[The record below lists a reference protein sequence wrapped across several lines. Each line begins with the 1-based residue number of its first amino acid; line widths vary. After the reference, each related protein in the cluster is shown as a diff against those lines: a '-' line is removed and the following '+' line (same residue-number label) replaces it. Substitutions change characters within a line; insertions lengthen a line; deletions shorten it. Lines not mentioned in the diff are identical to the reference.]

1 MKPNGHAVERRPI
14 PEVDAM
20 PRTNR
25 LSIAPLGS
33 FYIVDWRSLSERT
46 AVKKLTFFV
55 ACFTLSIALSG
66 QQALQ
71 KPSGPSP
78 AAPRPPAQ
86 RPIPKIEF
94 EKYTLPNGLQV
105 ILHADRKLPI
115 VHVNEWFH
123 VGSKNER
130 RGRTGFAHLFE
141 HLMFQGSK
149 NATGEYFSFAELAGA
164 NLREGG
170 VNGTTSN
177 DRTNYFVTAPSGNL
191 ELLLWLESD
200 RLATLADALTKEKL
214 DNQRDVVKNERRQ
227 GLENVPYGRWFPLL
241 FENIFPGEHPYSWP
255 VIGSHEDLTAA
266 TLEDVTEF
274 FKRYYTPNNLSLVI
288 AGDFDPAEA
297 KRLVAKYF
305 GSIPPGPPL
314 DRPRRYIPT
323 LDREKVVDAM
333 DRVPQERVYL
343 GWPTPAL
350 FAPDDAALD
359 VIATILS
366 DGLSS
371 RLQKALIY
379 DKPLASDVAAFQVS
393 LEISGVFVVQATARP
408 GVSLDDIQRIIGS
421 EISRLVKL
429 GPTTQ
434 ELNRARTKREYN
446 FITGLERIGG
456 FGGKADLLNQY
467 NTYLGDPA
475 KFEWDIQRYRDV
487 DAAAVRAAAGRWLDT
502 DKRIVIRFHPET
514 SVMQDR
520 AAALDRSK
528 KPDTGPDRPFKTPEV
543 QTSKLENG
551 LEIFVVERHD
561 LPKVALTLATRA
573 GGLAD
578 PAGKEGVANLVM
590 RTIDRGTKTR
600 TAIEIE
606 DELGDLGTALTGG
619 AGRETSQIGLDV
631 LKANL
636 DAAMAVM
643 ADVVLHPIFP
653 QSEFD
658 RERRLQLDTLSQQAK
673 DANALVS
680 RIRPMLVFGATHPY
694 GRPVSGLPSTVNSI
708 TRDDLV
714 KAHADSWKPGSSA
727 LVFAGDISLEGAKQ
741 LAQKYFGAWT
751 GGAVTAADIPA
762 PQPAEGGRIYLIDRP
777 DAAQTAVAQSLP
789 GPLRT
794 AEDFYAWHLV
804 DAVWGGGGFG
814 TRLNLNLREDK
825 GYSYGVFSNE
835 IFYSRGTIW
844 TAGGGVQTN
853 KTKES
858 VTEFVNELQGIA
870 GKRPVTA
877 AELESAK
884 LVRVRGYAQQFE
896 SLGRIA
902 GQIAQYWGLGLPM
915 SELQRE
921 PQEISKMTLDVVNA
935 AATKYAVPSHATL
948 LLVGDAAK
956 IEEAVRSLNLGDVI
970 TLDVEGKPVKK

>member
-1 MKPNGHAVERRPI
+1 M
-14 PEVDAM
+14 
-20 PRTNR
+20 T
-25 LSIAPLGS
+25 
-33 FYIVDWRSLSERT
+33 
-46 AVKKLTFFV
+46 VKTLMIFLAGLTL
-55 ACFTLSIALSG
+55 TISLSG
-66 QQALQ
+66 QS
-71 KPSGPSP
+71 KPPQP
-78 AAPRPPAQ
+78 ATTAPLAPRPL
-86 RPIPKIEF
+86 PKIEF

-105 ILHADRKLPI
+105 ILHADHKLPI

-130 RGRTGFAHLFE
+130 PGRTGFAHLFE

-149 NATGEYFSFAELAGA
+149 NAPGEYFTVAEQAGA

-170 VNGTTSN
+170 VNGTTDN

-200 RLATLADALTKEKL
+200 RIATLADALTKEKL

-227 GLENVPYGRWFPLL
+227 GLENTPYGRSFSLL
-241 FENIFPGEHPYSWP
+241 FENIFPGGHPYSWP

-266 TLEDVTEF
+266 TLEDVTDF

-297 KRLVAKYF
+297 KRLVSRYF

-314 DRPRRYIPT
+314 DRPRRYVPT
-323 LDREKVVDAM
+323 LDREKIVDAM
-333 DRVPQERVYL
+333 DRVPQERVFL
-343 GWPTPAL
+343 AWPSPPL
-350 FAPDDAALD
+350 YAPGDAALD
-359 VIATILS
+359 VSGTILS

-371 RLQKALIY
+371 RLQKALVY

-393 LEISGVFVVQATARP
+393 LEISGFFVVQATARP
-408 GVSLDDIQRIIGS
+408 GASLDEIQRIIAS
-421 EISRLVKL
+421 EISRLAKV
-429 GPTTQ
+429 GPTVQ
-434 ELNRARTKREYN
+434 ELTRAKTKREYN

-475 KFEWDIQRYRDV
+475 KFEWDVQRYRDV
-487 DAAAVRAAAGRWLDT
+487 DAAAVRAAASQWLAT
-502 DKRIVIRFHPET
+502 DRRLVLRFHPET
-514 SVMQDR
+514 SVAQQGPAGVDR
-520 AAALDRSK
+520 TK
-528 KPDTGPDRPFKTPEV
+528 KPGTGADRPFNTPDV
-543 QTSKLENG
+543 QTTQLANG
-551 LEIFVVERHD
+551 LQLFVVERHD
-561 LPKVALTLATRA
+561 LPKVALTVATRA

-578 PAGKEGVANLVM
+578 PPGKEGVANLTM

-600 TAIEIE
+600 SALQIE
-606 DELGDLGTALTGG
+606 DQLGDLGTSLSGR

-636 DAAMAVM
+636 DAAFAVL
-643 ADVVLHPIFP
+643 ADVVLHPAFP
-653 QSEFD
+653 ASEFD
-658 RERRLQLDTLSQQAK
+658 REKRLQLDALAQQSK
-673 DANALVS
+673 DADALVA
-680 RIRPMLVFGATHPY
+680 RIRPMLLFGATHPY
-694 GRPVSGLPSTVNSI
+694 GRPVSGLPSTVPTI

-714 KAHADSWKPGSSA
+714 KAHASSWKPGSSA
-727 LVFAGDISLEGAKQ
+727 AVFAGDLSLDEAKQ
-741 LAQKYFGAWT
+741 LAQKYLGAWN
-751 GGAVTAADIPA
+751 GGAASAVDIPA
-762 PQPAEGGRIYLIDRP
+762 AQPAAGAGIYLVDRP
-777 DAAQTAVAQSLP
+777 DAAQTAIAQSLP
-789 GPLRT
+789 APLRT
-794 AEDFYAWHLV
+794 ADDFYAFHLV

-835 IFYSRGTIW
+835 IFYSRGAIW
-844 TAGGGVQTN
+844 TAGGGVQTDR
-853 KTKES
+853 TKES
-858 VTEFVNELQGIA
+858 VTEFVNELEGIA

-902 GQIAQYWGLGLPM
+902 GQIAQYWALGLPM

-921 PQEISKMTLDVVNA
+921 PEETMKPSLDAVNA
-935 AATKYAVPSHATL
+935 AAKKYAVPSRASL

-956 IEEAVRSLNLGDVI
+956 IEQGLRSLNIGEIVI
-970 TLDVEGKPVKK
+970 LDVEGKPVKE

>member
-1 MKPNGHAVERRPI
+1 MKKPTILLSSFA
-14 PEVDAM
+14 
-20 PRTNR
+20 
-25 LSIAPLGS
+25 LSITLAGQTLP
-33 FYIVDWRSLSERT
+33 ER
-46 AVKKLTFFV
+46 
-55 ACFTLSIALSG
+55 
-66 QQALQ
+66 
-71 KPSGPSP
+71 PSTP
-78 AAPRPPAQ
+78 AAAAQPAPRPL
-86 RPIPKIEF
+86 PKIDF
-94 EKYTLPNGLQV
+94 EQYTLPNGLQV
-105 ILHADRKLPI
+105 ILHVDRKLPI

-149 NATGEYFSFAELAGA
+149 NAPGEYFTFAEQAGA
-164 NLREGG
+164 NIREGG
-170 VNGTTSN
+170 VNGTTDN
-177 DRTNYFVTAPSGNL
+177 DRTNYFVTAPSANL

-200 RLATLADALTKEKL
+200 RIATLADALTKEKL

-227 GLENVPYGRWFPLL
+227 GLENQPYGRWFSLL
-241 FENIFPGEHPYSWP
+241 FENVFPGDHPYSWP

-266 TLEDVTEF
+266 TAEDVTEF

-288 AGDFDPAEA
+288 AGDFEAADA
-297 KRLVAKYF
+297 KRLIDKYL
-305 GSIPPGPPL
+305 GTIPPGPPL

-343 GWPTPAL
+343 GWPTPPLYAQ
-350 FAPDDAALD
+350 DDAAMD
-359 VIATILS
+359 VAATILS

-371 RLQKALIY
+371 RLQKALVY
-379 DKPLASDVAAFQVS
+379 DKPLVSDVAAFQIS

-408 GVSLDDIQRIIGS
+408 GASLDDIQRVIAT
-421 EISRLVKL
+421 EISRLAKL

-434 ELNRARTKREYN
+434 ELNRAKTKREYN

-467 NTYLGDPA
+467 NTYLGNAA
-475 KFEWDIQRYRDV
+475 KFEWDIQRYRGL
-487 DAAAVRAAAGRWLDT
+487 DAAAVKSAAARWLDT
-502 DKRIVIRFHPET
+502 DKRVVLRFHPET
-514 SVMQDR
+514 SAPAQGADIDR
-520 AAALDRSK
+520 TK
-528 KPDTGPDRPFKTPEV
+528 KPDAGADRPFKTPDV
-543 QTSKLENG
+543 QTAKLDNG
-551 LEIFVVERHD
+551 LQIFVVERHD
-561 LPKVALTLATRA
+561 LPKVALTVATRA

-578 PAGKEGVANLVM
+578 PAGKEGVANLTM

-600 TAIEIE
+600 TALQIE
-606 DELGDLGTALTGG
+606 DDLGDLGTSLGGG

-631 LKANL
+631 LRANL
-636 DAAMAVM
+636 DPAMAIL

-658 RERRLQLDTLSQQAK
+658 RERRLQLDALAQQSK
-673 DANALVS
+673 DADALVS
-680 RIRPMLVFGATHPY
+680 RIRPMLVFGSTHPY
-694 GRPVSGLPSTVNSI
+694 GRPVSGLPSTVNAI

-714 KAHADSWKPGSSA
+714 KAHAASWKPGSTA
-727 LVFAGDISLEGAKQ
+727 VVFAGDISLDGARQ
-741 LAQKYFGAWT
+741 LTQKYFGAWS
-751 GGAVTAADIPA
+751 GGVAPAIDLPA
-762 PQPAEGGRIYLIDRP
+762 PQPAAAGIYLVDRP
-777 DAAQTAVAQSLP
+777 DAAQTAIAQSLAA
-789 GPLRT
+789 PLRS
-794 AEDFYAWHLV
+794 ADDFYAFHLV

-835 IFYSRGTIW
+835 IFYSRGAIW

-858 VTEFVNELQGIA
+858 VTEFVNELEEIA

-877 AELESAK
+877 AELDAAK

-902 GQIAQYWGLGLPM
+902 GQIAQLWALGLPL

-921 PQEISKMTLDVVNA
+921 PEETMKMTLEAVNA
-935 AATKYAVPSHATL
+935 AAKKYAVPSKASL
-948 LLVGDAAK
+948 LLVGDASK
-956 IEEAVRSLNLGDVI
+956 IESGVRSLNLGEIVF
-970 TLDVEGKPVKK
+970 LDAEGKPVKK